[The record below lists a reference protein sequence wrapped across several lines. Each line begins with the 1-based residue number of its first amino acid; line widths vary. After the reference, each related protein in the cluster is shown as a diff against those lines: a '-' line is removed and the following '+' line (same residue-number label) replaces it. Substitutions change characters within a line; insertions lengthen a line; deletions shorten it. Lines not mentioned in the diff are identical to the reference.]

1 MIAVFILCINRKEI
15 IMETRLKKWGNGTG
29 LLLKKELLQEIGAA
43 IGDVLDVQVKNGT
56 IVLTPKFRHR
66 SLKERAAEYG
76 GELNLISEIDWG
88 EPTGSEVW

>member
-1 MIAVFILCINRKEI
+1 MQMIF
-15 IMETRLKKWGNGTG
+15 KKWGNGTG
-29 LLLKKELLQEIGAA
+29 LLFSKDFLQMAGLALNDAVDAEIVDG
-43 IGDVLDVQVKNGT
+43 K

-66 SLKERAAEYG
+66 SLKERAEEYG